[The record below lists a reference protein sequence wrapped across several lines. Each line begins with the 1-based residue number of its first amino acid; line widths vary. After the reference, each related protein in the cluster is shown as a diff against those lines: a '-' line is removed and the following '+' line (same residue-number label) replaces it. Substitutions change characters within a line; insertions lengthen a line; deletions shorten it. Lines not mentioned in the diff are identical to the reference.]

1 MEQDLAENLDDL
13 ICAGSLNVEGSNY
26 NVWYKIVGLLFVVW
40 IAVAGLVYLGPD
52 HVIST
57 GCQMTKIVSNFEYL
71 LLLCFLTVAEF

>member
-13 ICAGSLNVEGSNY
+13 ICAGALNVDDSNY

-57 GCQMTKIVSNFEYL
+57 GRQISVMRVGSDTFGDPIFQKGLQN
-71 LLLCFLTVAEF
+71 

>member
-13 ICAGSLNVEGSNY
+13 ICAGSLNVDGSNY

-57 GCQMTKIVSNFEYL
+57 GCQMKNLVLNFEYL
-71 LLLCFLTVAEF
+71 LLSCFLKAAEF

>member
-13 ICAGSLNVEGSNY
+13 ICAGALNVDGSNY

-40 IAVAGLVYLGPD
+40 IAVAGLVYLGPN

-57 GCQMTKIVSNFEYL
+57 GCQMTNLVSNFEYL
-71 LLLCFLTVAEF
+71 LLLCSSTVAEF

>member
-13 ICAGSLNVEGSNY
+13 ICAGSLNVDGSNY

-57 GCQMTKIVSNFEYL
+57 GCQMTNLVLNFEYL
-71 LLLCFLTVAEF
+71 LLLCFLTRVEF